1 MRRDFDG
8 EEGEQLERVR
18 CFAAVLLDAAVLEE
32 LEVVQR
38 LLKRKLQGGL
48 RWAEPSQMHLTLHFL
63 GDAEAADV
71 GVVGEELGVAA
82 RGVAPFELSL
92 DGLGVFPGRGRPRVL
107 WAGLAGGVSALGE
120 LQRRISE
127 AVMDYGDHRE
137 LKSFQ
142 PHITMGRFRP
152 ESGLE
157 VDAGFLGS
165 VADGMRKEKW
175 TVREVVL
182 MRSDLH
188 AAGARYTILST
199 ATLG

>member
-1 MRRDFDG
+1 
-8 EEGEQLERVR
+8 
-18 CFAAVLLDAAVLEE
+18 
-32 LEVVQR
+32 
-38 LLKRKLQGGL
+38 
-48 RWAEPSQMHLTLHFL
+48 
-63 GDAEAADV
+63 
-71 GVVGEELGVAA
+71 
-82 RGVAPFELSL
+82 
-92 DGLGVFPGRGRPRVL
+92 
-107 WAGLAGGVSALGE
+107 
-120 LQRRISE
+120 
-127 AVMDYGDHRE
+127 MDYGDHRE